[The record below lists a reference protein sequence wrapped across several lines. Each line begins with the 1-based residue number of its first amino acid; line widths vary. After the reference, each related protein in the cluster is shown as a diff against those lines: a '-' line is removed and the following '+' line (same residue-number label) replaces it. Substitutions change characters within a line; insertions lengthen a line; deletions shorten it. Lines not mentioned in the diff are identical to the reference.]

1 MSSLLI
7 INAQL
12 VNEGKVVEGDVY
24 INHGRIEAIGQ
35 LTGHHAEQ
43 VLDAQ
48 GRYLLPGMIDD
59 QVHFREPGL
68 TSKGNFW
75 TETRAAVAG
84 GITSF
89 MDMPNTVPATLS
101 NELLTE
107 KHQLAA
113 GRSFANYGFYL
124 GASSENLELIK
135 SVDEQL
141 ACGVNVFVGSSC
153 ASKLVDDPE
162 VLREILTSSPVLVTA
177 HCEDMPLIAEN
188 EESYRSIYGDAV
200 PFELHGVIRSD
211 EACYIAAERL
221 IEVANHCKARVH
233 ILHISSAKE
242 VALFAAGNFAEKLI
256 TAEVCP
262 HYLHFSDEDYASK
275 QGLLKCNPAIKTIED
290 RAALIQGLLDGHL
303 DVIGSAHAPHLL
315 AEKQG
320 HTYFKTPAGMPMV
333 QDALLSLLEN
343 YHDGIFSLEFIA
355 EKTSHAVA
363 QLFSIQERGFIRE
376 GYWADLVLVDLQQEQ
391 IATSASAL
399 AKCAWTPYEDYKF
412 RSRILSTIVNGEL
425 VWHQGQILE
434 RSPVGQALQFTRR
447 S

>member
-7 INAQL
+7 VNAQL
-12 VNEGKVVEGDVY
+12 VNEGRIVEADVY
-24 INHGRIEAIGQ
+24 INEGRIEAIGA
-35 LTGHHAEQ
+35 LTGRAASQ

-68 TSKGNFW
+68 TNKGDLI

-84 GITSF
+84 GVTSF
-89 MDMPNTVPATLS
+89 LDMPNTEPPTLS
-101 NELLTE
+101 NELLKE

-113 GRSFANYGFYL
+113 GRSLANYGFYL
-124 GASSENLELIK
+124 GASSENIELIK
-135 SVDEQL
+135 SLDVQL

-153 ASKLVDDPE
+153 ASKLVDDPD
-162 VLREILTSSPVLVTA
+162 VLREILTSSPVLVAA

-211 EACYIAAERL
+211 EACYQAAARL
-221 IEVANHCKARVH
+221 IEVAHECQARVH

-242 VALFAAGNFAEKLI
+242 LELFSAASMAEKLI

-262 HYLHFSDEDYASK
+262 HYLHFSDEDYASQ

-290 RAALIQGLLDGHL
+290 RAALIQGLLEGHL
-303 DVIGSAHAPHLL
+303 DIIGSAHAPHLFT
-315 AEKQG
+315 EKQG
-320 HTYFKTPAGMPMV
+320 SNYFKTPAGMPMV

-343 YHDGIFSLEFIA
+343 YQDGIFSLEFIV

-376 GYWADLVLVDLQQEQ
+376 GYWADLVLVDLERPHL
-391 IATSASAL
+391 ASQAQAL
-399 AKCAWTPYEDYKF
+399 AKCAWTPYDGYQF
-412 RSRILSTIVNGEL
+412 RSSIAATLVNGEL
-425 VWHQGQILE
+425 VWYEGRLLE
-434 RSPVGQALQFTRR
+434 RSPTGQALQFIR
-447 S
+447 

>member
-7 INAQL
+7 VNAQL
-12 VNEGKVVEGDVY
+12 VNEGRIVEADVY
-24 INHGRIEAIGQ
+24 INEGRIEAIGA
-35 LTGHHAEQ
+35 LTGRAASQ
-43 VLDAQ
+43 VLDAK

-68 TSKGNFW
+68 TNKGDLI

-89 MDMPNTVPATLS
+89 LDMPNTEPPTLS
-101 NELLTE
+101 NELLKE

-113 GRSFANYGFYL
+113 GRSLANYGFYL
-124 GASSENLELIK
+124 GASSENIELIK
-135 SVDEQL
+135 SLDVQL

-153 ASKLVDDPE
+153 ASKLVDDPD
-162 VLREILTSSPVLVTA
+162 VLREILTSSPVLVAA

-211 EACYIAAERL
+211 EACYLAAARL
-221 IEVANHCKARVH
+221 LEVAHDCKARVH

-242 VALFAAGNFAEKLI
+242 LELFSAASMAEKLI

-262 HYLHFSDEDYASK
+262 HYLHFSDEDYASQ

-290 RAALIQGLLDGHL
+290 RAALIQGLLEGHL
-303 DVIGSAHAPHLL
+303 DIIGSAHAPHLFT
-315 AEKQG
+315 EKQG
-320 HTYFKTPAGMPMV
+320 SNYFKTPAGMPMV

-343 YHDGIFSLEFIA
+343 YQDGIFSLEFIV

-376 GYWADLVLVDLQQEQ
+376 GYWADLVLVDLEQ
-391 IATSASAL
+391 PHVASQAQAF
-399 AKCAWTPYEDYKF
+399 AKCAWTPYDSYPF
-412 RSRILSTIVNGEL
+412 RSSIAATLVNGEL
-425 VWHQGQILE
+425 VWHEGRLLE
-434 RSPVGQALQFTRR
+434 RSPRGQALQFIR
-447 S
+447 

>member
-7 INAQL
+7 TNAQL
-12 VNEGKVVEGDVY
+12 VNEGRIIEADVY
-24 INHGRIEAIGQ
+24 IDKGRIEAIGA
-35 LTGHHAEQ
+35 LTGRAASQ
-43 VLDAQ
+43 VLDAK

-68 TSKGNFW
+68 TFKGDLM

-89 MDMPNTVPATLS
+89 LDMPNTEPPTLS
-101 NELLTE
+101 NELLKE

-113 GRSFANYGFYL
+113 GRSLANYGFYL
-124 GASSENLELIK
+124 GASSENIELIK
-135 SVDEQL
+135 SLDVQL

-162 VLREILTSSPVLVTA
+162 ILREILTSSPVLVTA

-211 EACYIAAERL
+211 EACYLAAARL
-221 IEVANHCKARVH
+221 IDVANDCKARVH

-242 VALFAAGNFAEKLI
+242 LELFSAESLTEKLI

-262 HYLHFSDEDYASK
+262 HYLHFSDEDYLTK
-275 QGLLKCNPAIKTIED
+275 RGLLKCNPAIKTIED
-290 RAALIQGLLDGHL
+290 RAALIQGLLEGNL
-303 DVIGSAHAPHLL
+303 DIIGSAHAPHLL

-320 HTYFKTPAGMPMV
+320 SNYFKTPAGMPMV

-343 YHDGIFSLEFIA
+343 YQDGIFSLEFIV

-376 GYWADLVLVDLQQEQ
+376 GYWADLVLVDLEQ
-391 IATSASAL
+391 PQLANNANAL
-399 AKCAWTPYEDYKF
+399 AKCAWTPYDGYTF
-412 RSRILSTIVNGEL
+412 RSQIAATIVNGEL
-425 VWHQGQILE
+425 VWHEGRFLG
-434 RSPVGQALQFTRR
+434 RSPSGQALQFIR
-447 S
+447 

>member
-7 INAQL
+7 VNAQL
-12 VNEGKVVEGDVY
+12 VNEGRIIEADVY
-24 INHGRIEAIGQ
+24 IDKGRIEAIGS
-35 LTGHHAEQ
+35 LAGRAASQ
-43 VLDAQ
+43 VLDAK

-68 TSKGNFW
+68 TAKGDLI
-75 TETRAAVAG
+75 TESRAAVAG
-84 GITSF
+84 GVTSF
-89 MDMPNTVPATLS
+89 LDMPNTEPPTLS
-101 NELLTE
+101 NELLKE

-113 GRSFANYGFYL
+113 GRSLANYGFYL
-124 GASSENLELIK
+124 GASSENIELIK
-135 SVDEQL
+135 SLDVQL

-162 VLREILTSSPVLVTA
+162 VLREILMSSPVLVAA

-211 EACYIAAERL
+211 EACYLAAARL
-221 IEVANHCKARVH
+221 LEVANDCKARVH

-242 VALFAAGNFAEKLI
+242 LELFSAEPMAEKLI

-262 HYLHFSDEDYASK
+262 HYLHFSDEDYATQ

-290 RAALIQGLLDGHL
+290 RAALIQGLLEGHL
-303 DVIGSAHAPHLL
+303 DIIGSAHAPHLL

-320 HTYFKTPAGMPMV
+320 FNYFKTPSGMPMV

-343 YHDGIFSLEFIA
+343 YQDGIFSLEFIV

-376 GYWADLVLVDLQQEQ
+376 GYWADLVLVDLEQ
-391 IATSASAL
+391 PHLASNAQSF
-399 AKCAWTPYEDYKF
+399 AKCAWTPYNAYKF
-412 RSRILSTIVNGEL
+412 RSSIAATLVNGEL
-425 VWHQGQILE
+425 VWHEGRFLE
-434 RSPVGQALQFTRR
+434 RSPVGQALQFIR
-447 S
+447 

>member
-7 INAQL
+7 VNAQL
-12 VNEGKVVEGDVY
+12 VNEGRIVEADVY
-24 INHGRIEAIGQ
+24 INEGRIEAIGA
-35 LTGHHAEQ
+35 LTGRAASQ
-43 VLDAQ
+43 VLDAK

-68 TSKGNFW
+68 TNKGDLI

-89 MDMPNTVPATLS
+89 LDMPNTEPPTLS
-101 NELLTE
+101 NELLKE

-113 GRSFANYGFYL
+113 GRSLANYGFYL
-124 GASSENLELIK
+124 GASSENIELIK
-135 SVDEQL
+135 SLDVQL

-153 ASKLVDDPE
+153 ASKLVDDPD
-162 VLREILTSSPVLVTA
+162 VLREILTSSPVLVAA

-211 EACYIAAERL
+211 EACYLAAARL
-221 IEVANHCKARVH
+221 LEVAHDCKARVH

-242 VALFAAGNFAEKLI
+242 LELFSAASMAEKLI

-262 HYLHFSDEDYASK
+262 HYLHFSDEDYASQ

-290 RAALIQGLLDGHL
+290 RAALIQGLLEGHL
-303 DVIGSAHAPHLL
+303 DIIGSAHAPHLFT
-315 AEKQG
+315 EKQG
-320 HTYFKTPAGMPMV
+320 SNYFKTPAGMPMV

-343 YHDGIFSLEFIA
+343 YQDGIFSLEFIV

-376 GYWADLVLVDLQQEQ
+376 GYWADLVLVDLEQ
-391 IATSASAL
+391 PHVASQAQAF
-399 AKCAWTPYEDYKF
+399 AKCAWTPYDGYPF
-412 RSRILSTIVNGEL
+412 RSSIAATLVNGEL
-425 VWHQGQILE
+425 VWHEGRLLE
-434 RSPVGQALQFTRR
+434 RSPRGQALQFIR
-447 S
+447 

>member
-7 INAQL
+7 VNAQL
-12 VNEGKVVEGDVY
+12 VNEGRIVEADVY
-24 INHGRIEAIGQ
+24 INEGRIEAIGA
-35 LTGHHAEQ
+35 LTGQAASQ
-43 VLDAQ
+43 VLDAK

-68 TSKGNFW
+68 TNKGDLI

-89 MDMPNTVPATLS
+89 LDMPNTEPPTLS
-101 NELLTE
+101 NELLKE
-107 KHQLAA
+107 KHQLAV
-113 GRSFANYGFYL
+113 GRSLANYGFYL
-124 GASSENLELIK
+124 GASSENIELIK
-135 SVDEQL
+135 SLDVQL

-153 ASKLVDDPE
+153 ASKLVDDPD
-162 VLREILTSSPVLVTA
+162 VLREILTSSPVLVAA

-211 EACYIAAERL
+211 EACYLAAARL
-221 IEVANHCKARVH
+221 LEVAHDCKARVH

-242 VALFAAGNFAEKLI
+242 LELFSAASMAEKLI

-262 HYLHFSDEDYASK
+262 HYLHFSDEDYASQ

-290 RAALIQGLLDGHL
+290 RAALIQGLLEGHL
-303 DVIGSAHAPHLL
+303 DIIGSAHAPHLFT
-315 AEKQG
+315 EKQG
-320 HTYFKTPAGMPMV
+320 SNYFKTPAGMPMV

-343 YHDGIFSLEFIA
+343 YQDGIFSLEFIV

-376 GYWADLVLVDLQQEQ
+376 GYWADLVLVDLEQ
-391 IATSASAL
+391 PHVASQAQAF
-399 AKCAWTPYEDYKF
+399 AKCAWTPYDGYPF
-412 RSRILSTIVNGEL
+412 RSSIAATLVNGEL
-425 VWHQGQILE
+425 VWHEGRLLE
-434 RSPVGQALQFTRR
+434 RSPRGQALQFIR
-447 S
+447 

>member
-1 MSSLLI
+1 
-7 INAQL
+7 
-12 VNEGKVVEGDVY
+12 
-24 INHGRIEAIGQ
+24 
-35 LTGHHAEQ
+35 
-43 VLDAQ
+43 
-48 GRYLLPGMIDD
+48 MIDD

-68 TSKGNFW
+68 TNKGDLI

-89 MDMPNTVPATLS
+89 LDMPNTEPPTLS
-101 NELLTE
+101 NELLKE

-113 GRSFANYGFYL
+113 GRSLANYGFYL
-124 GASSENLELIK
+124 GASSENIELIK
-135 SVDEQL
+135 SLDVQL

-153 ASKLVDDPE
+153 ASKLVDDPD
-162 VLREILTSSPVLVTA
+162 VLREILTSSPVLVAA

-211 EACYIAAERL
+211 EACYLAAARL
-221 IEVANHCKARVH
+221 LEVAHDCKARVH

-242 VALFAAGNFAEKLI
+242 LELFSAASMAEKLI

-262 HYLHFSDEDYASK
+262 HYLHFSDEDYASQ

-290 RAALIQGLLDGHL
+290 RAALIQGLLEGHL
-303 DVIGSAHAPHLL
+303 DIIGSAHAPHLFT
-315 AEKQG
+315 EKQG
-320 HTYFKTPAGMPMV
+320 SNYFKTPAGMPMV

-343 YHDGIFSLEFIA
+343 YQDGIFSLEFIV

-376 GYWADLVLVDLQQEQ
+376 GYWADLVLVDLEQ
-391 IATSASAL
+391 PHVASQAQAF
-399 AKCAWTPYEDYKF
+399 AKCAWTPYDGYPF
-412 RSRILSTIVNGEL
+412 RSSIAATLVNGEL
-425 VWHQGQILE
+425 VWHEGRLLE
-434 RSPVGQALQFTRR
+434 RSPRGQALQFIR
-447 S
+447 

>member
-7 INAQL
+7 VNAQL
-12 VNEGKVVEGDVY
+12 VNEGQIIEGDIY
-24 INHGRIEAIGQ
+24 IDQGRIEAMGQ
-35 LTGHHAEQ
+35 FTARHADQ
-43 VLDAQ
+43 IIDAQ

-68 TSKGNFW
+68 TSKGDLW

-89 MDMPNTVPATLS
+89 MDMPNTVPATFS
-101 NELLTE
+101 NELLAE

-113 GRSFANYGFYL
+113 GRALANYGFYL

-135 SVDEQL
+135 SVDAQL

-177 HCEDMPLIAEN
+177 HCEDMPVIAEN
-188 EESYRSIYGDAV
+188 EESYRSIYGDTV

-221 IEVANHCKARVH
+221 IEVANACQARVH

-242 VALFAAGNFAEKLI
+242 LELFAAGNLADKLI

-262 HYLHFSDEDYASK
+262 HYLHFSDEDYAVK
-275 QGLLKCNPAIKTIED
+275 QGLLKCNPAIKTAED

-303 DVIGSAHAPHLL
+303 DVIGSGHAPHLL
-315 AEKQG
+315 LDKQG
-320 HTYFKTPAGMPMV
+320 QTYFKTPAGMPMV

-391 IATSASAL
+391 IATDTTAL
-399 AKCAWTPYEDYKF
+399 AKCAWTPYDGYKF
-412 RSRILSTIVNGEL
+412 RSRILSTIVNGQL
-425 VWHQGQILE
+425 VWHEGQILE
-434 RSPVGQALQFTRR
+434 HAPFGQALQFRR
-447 S
+447 

>member
-7 INAQL
+7 TNAQL
-12 VNEGKVVEGDVY
+12 VNEGRIIEADVY
-24 INHGRIEAIGQ
+24 IDKGRIEAIGA
-35 LTGHHAEQ
+35 LTGRAASQ
-43 VLDAQ
+43 VLDAK

-68 TSKGNFW
+68 TFKGDLM

-89 MDMPNTVPATLS
+89 LDMPNTEPPTLS
-101 NELLTE
+101 NELLKE

-113 GRSFANYGFYL
+113 GRSLANYGFYL
-124 GASSENLELIK
+124 GASSENIELIK
-135 SVDEQL
+135 SLDVQL

-162 VLREILTSSPVLVTA
+162 ILREILTSSPVLVTA

-211 EACYIAAERL
+211 EACYLAAARL
-221 IEVANHCKARVH
+221 IDVANDCKARVH

-242 VALFAAGNFAEKLI
+242 LELFSAESMTEKLI

-262 HYLHFSDEDYASK
+262 HYLHFSDEDYLTK
-275 QGLLKCNPAIKTIED
+275 RGLLKCNPAIKTIED
-290 RAALIQGLLDGHL
+290 RAALIQGLLEGNL
-303 DVIGSAHAPHLL
+303 DIIGSAHAPHLL

-320 HTYFKTPAGMPMV
+320 SNYFKTPAGMPMV

-343 YHDGIFSLEFIA
+343 YQDGIFSLEFIV

-376 GYWADLVLVDLQQEQ
+376 GYWADLVLVDLEQ
-391 IATSASAL
+391 PQLANNANAL
-399 AKCAWTPYEDYKF
+399 AKCAWTPYDGYTF
-412 RSRILSTIVNGEL
+412 RSQIAATIVNGEL
-425 VWHQGQILE
+425 VWHEGRFLG
-434 RSPVGQALQFTRR
+434 RSPSGQALQFIR
-447 S
+447 

>member
-7 INAQL
+7 VNTQL
-12 VNEGKVVEGDVY
+12 VNEGQIVEGDVY
-24 INHGRIEAIGQ
+24 IENGRIEAIGQ
-35 LTGHHAEQ
+35 LTGRGADQ
-43 VLDAQ
+43 VIDAQ

-68 TSKGNFW
+68 TIKGDLH
-75 TETRAAVAG
+75 TDSRAAVAG

-101 NELLTE
+101 NELLAE

-113 GRSFANYGFYL
+113 GRSLANYGFYL

-135 SVDEQL
+135 SLDEQL

-162 VLREILTSSPVLVTA
+162 VLRQILTSSPVLVTA

-188 EESYRSIYGDAV
+188 EESYRSIYGDTV
-200 PFELHGVIRSD
+200 PFELHGSIRSD
-211 EACYIAAERL
+211 EACYLAAARL
-221 IEVANHCKARVH
+221 IEVANDCQARVH

-242 VALFAAGNFAEKLI
+242 LELFAAGNLSEKFI

-262 HYLHFSDEDYASK
+262 HYLHFSDEDYAIK
-275 QGLLKCNPAIKTIED
+275 QGLLKCNPAIKTTED

-303 DVIGSAHAPHLL
+303 DLIGSAHAPHLL
-315 AEKQG
+315 AEKQNQ
-320 HTYFKTPAGMPMV
+320 TYFKTPAGMPMV

-343 YHDGIFSLEFIA
+343 YHDGIFSLEFIV

-376 GYWADLVLVDLQQEQ
+376 GYWADLVLVDLQQDQ
-391 IATSASAL
+391 IATHTAAL
-399 AKCAWTPYEDYKF
+399 AKCAWTPYDGYKF
-412 RSRILSTIVNGEL
+412 RSSIVSTLVNGQL
-425 VWHQGQILE
+425 VWHEGQIVE
-434 RSPVGQALQFTRR
+434 RLPVGQALRFIR
-447 S
+447 

>member
-7 INAQL
+7 VNAQL
-12 VNEGKVVEGDVY
+12 VNEGRIVEADVY
-24 INHGRIEAIGQ
+24 INEGRIEAIGA
-35 LTGHHAEQ
+35 LTGRTASQ
-43 VLDAQ
+43 VLDAK

-68 TSKGNFW
+68 TNKGDLI

-89 MDMPNTVPATLS
+89 LDMPNTEPPTLS
-101 NELLTE
+101 NELLKE

-113 GRSFANYGFYL
+113 GRSLANYGFYL
-124 GASSENLELIK
+124 GASSENIELIK
-135 SVDEQL
+135 SLDVQL

-153 ASKLVDDPE
+153 ASKLVDDPD
-162 VLREILTSSPVLVTA
+162 VLREILTSSPVLVAA

-211 EACYIAAERL
+211 EACYLAAARL
-221 IEVANHCKARVH
+221 LEVAHDCKARVH

-242 VALFAAGNFAEKLI
+242 LELFSAASMAEKLI

-262 HYLHFSDEDYASK
+262 HYLHFSDEDYASQ

-290 RAALIQGLLDGHL
+290 RAALIQGLLEGHL
-303 DVIGSAHAPHLL
+303 DIIGSAHAPHLFT
-315 AEKQG
+315 EKQG
-320 HTYFKTPAGMPMV
+320 SNYFKTPAGMPMV

-343 YHDGIFSLEFIA
+343 YQDGIFSLEFIV

-376 GYWADLVLVDLQQEQ
+376 GYWADLVLVDLEQ
-391 IATSASAL
+391 PHVASQAQAF
-399 AKCAWTPYEDYKF
+399 AKCAWTPYDSYPF
-412 RSRILSTIVNGEL
+412 RSSIAATLVNGEL
-425 VWHQGQILE
+425 VWHEGRLLE
-434 RSPVGQALQFTRR
+434 RSPRGQALQFIR
-447 S
+447 

>member
-7 INAQL
+7 VNAQL
-12 VNEGKVVEGDVY
+12 VNEGRIVEADVY
-24 INHGRIEAIGQ
+24 INEGRIEAIGA
-35 LTGHHAEQ
+35 LTGQAASQ
-43 VLDAQ
+43 VLDAK

-68 TSKGNFW
+68 TNKGDLI

-89 MDMPNTVPATLS
+89 LDMPNTEPPTLS
-101 NELLTE
+101 NELLKE

-113 GRSFANYGFYL
+113 GRSLANYGFYL
-124 GASSENLELIK
+124 GASSENIELIK
-135 SVDEQL
+135 ALDVQL

-153 ASKLVDDPE
+153 ASKLVDDPD

-211 EACYIAAERL
+211 EACYLAAARL
-221 IEVANHCKARVH
+221 LEVAHDCKARVH

-242 VALFAAGNFAEKLI
+242 LELFSAASMAEKLI

-262 HYLHFSDEDYASK
+262 HYLHFSDEDYASQ
-275 QGLLKCNPAIKTIED
+275 QGLLKCNPAIKTVED
-290 RAALIQGLLDGHL
+290 RAALIQGLLEGHL
-303 DVIGSAHAPHLL
+303 DIIGSAHAPHLFT
-315 AEKQG
+315 EKQG
-320 HTYFKTPAGMPMV
+320 SNYFKTPAGMPMV

-343 YHDGIFSLEFIA
+343 YQDGIFSLEFIV

-376 GYWADLVLVDLQQEQ
+376 GYWADLVLVDLEQ
-391 IATSASAL
+391 PHVASQAQAF
-399 AKCAWTPYEDYKF
+399 AKCAWTPYDGYPF
-412 RSRILSTIVNGEL
+412 RSSIAATLVNGEL
-425 VWHQGQILE
+425 VWHEGRLLE
-434 RSPVGQALQFTRR
+434 RSPRGQALQFIR
-447 S
+447 

>member
-7 INAQL
+7 VNAQL
-12 VNEGKVVEGDVY
+12 VNEGRIIEADVY
-24 INHGRIEAIGQ
+24 IDKGRIEAIGS
-35 LTGHHAEQ
+35 LAGRAASQ
-43 VLDAQ
+43 VLDAK

-68 TSKGNFW
+68 TAKGDLI
-75 TETRAAVAG
+75 TESRAAVAG
-84 GITSF
+84 GVTSF
-89 MDMPNTVPATLS
+89 LDMPNTEPPTLS
-101 NELLTE
+101 NELLKE

-113 GRSFANYGFYL
+113 GRSLANYGFYL
-124 GASSENLELIK
+124 GASSENIELIK
-135 SVDEQL
+135 SLDVQL

-162 VLREILTSSPVLVTA
+162 VLREILMSSPVLVAA

-211 EACYIAAERL
+211 EACYLAAARL
-221 IEVANHCKARVH
+221 LEVANDCKARVH

-242 VALFAAGNFAEKLI
+242 LELFSAEPMAEKLI

-262 HYLHFSDEDYASK
+262 HYLHFSDEDYVTK

-290 RAALIQGLLDGHL
+290 RAALIQGLLEGHL
-303 DVIGSAHAPHLL
+303 DIIGSAHAPHLL

-320 HTYFKTPAGMPMV
+320 LNYFKTPSGMPMV

-343 YHDGIFSLEFIA
+343 YQDSIFSLEFIV

-376 GYWADLVLVDLQQEQ
+376 GYWADLVLVDLEQ
-391 IATSASAL
+391 PHLASNTQAF
-399 AKCAWTPYEDYKF
+399 AKCAWTPYDAYKF
-412 RSRILSTIVNGEL
+412 RSSIAATLVNGEL
-425 VWHQGQILE
+425 VWHEGRFLE
-434 RSPVGQALQFTRR
+434 RSPTGQALQFIR
-447 S
+447 

>member
-7 INAQL
+7 TNAQL
-12 VNEGKVVEGDVY
+12 VNEGRIIEADVY
-24 INHGRIEAIGQ
+24 IDKGRIEAIGA
-35 LTGHHAEQ
+35 LTGRVASQ
-43 VLDAQ
+43 VLDAK

-68 TSKGNFW
+68 TFKGDLM
-75 TETRAAVAG
+75 TETRAAVVG

-89 MDMPNTVPATLS
+89 LDMPNTEPPTLS
-101 NELLTE
+101 NELLKE

-113 GRSFANYGFYL
+113 GRSLANYGFYL
-124 GASSENLELIK
+124 GASSENIELIK
-135 SVDEQL
+135 SLDVQL

-162 VLREILTSSPVLVTA
+162 ILREILTSSPVLVTA

-211 EACYIAAERL
+211 EACYLAAARL
-221 IEVANHCKARVH
+221 IDVANDCKARVH

-242 VALFAAGNFAEKLI
+242 LELFSAESLTEKLI

-262 HYLHFSDEDYASK
+262 HYLHFSDEDYLTK
-275 QGLLKCNPAIKTIED
+275 RGLLKCNPAIKTIED
-290 RAALIQGLLDGHL
+290 RAALIQGLLEGNL
-303 DVIGSAHAPHLL
+303 DIIGSAHAPHLL

-320 HTYFKTPAGMPMV
+320 SNYFKTPAGMPMV

-343 YHDGIFSLEFIA
+343 YQDGIFSLEFIV

-376 GYWADLVLVDLQQEQ
+376 GYWADLVLVDLEQ
-391 IATSASAL
+391 PQLANNANAL
-399 AKCAWTPYEDYKF
+399 AKCAWTPYDGYTF
-412 RSRILSTIVNGEL
+412 RSQIAATIVNGEL
-425 VWHQGQILE
+425 VWHEGRFLG
-434 RSPVGQALQFTRR
+434 RSPSGQALQFIR
-447 S
+447 

>member
-7 INAQL
+7 VNAQL
-12 VNEGKVVEGDVY
+12 VNEGRIIEADVY
-24 INHGRIEAIGQ
+24 IDKGRIEAIGS
-35 LTGHHAEQ
+35 LAGRAASQ
-43 VLDAQ
+43 VLDAK

-68 TSKGNFW
+68 MAKGDLI
-75 TETRAAVAG
+75 TESRAAVAG
-84 GITSF
+84 GVTSF
-89 MDMPNTVPATLS
+89 LDMPNTEPPTLS
-101 NELLTE
+101 NELLKE

-113 GRSFANYGFYL
+113 GRSLANYGFYL
-124 GASSENLELIK
+124 GASSENIELIK
-135 SVDEQL
+135 SLDVQL

-162 VLREILTSSPVLVTA
+162 VLREILMSSPVLVAA

-211 EACYIAAERL
+211 EACYLAAARL
-221 IEVANHCKARVH
+221 LEVANDCKARVH

-242 VALFAAGNFAEKLI
+242 LELFSAEPMAEKLI

-262 HYLHFSDEDYASK
+262 HYLHFSDEDYVTK

-290 RAALIQGLLDGHL
+290 RAALIQGLLEGHL
-303 DVIGSAHAPHLL
+303 DIIGSAHAPHLL

-320 HTYFKTPAGMPMV
+320 LNYFKTPSGMPMV

-343 YHDGIFSLEFIA
+343 YQDGIFSLEFIV

-376 GYWADLVLVDLQQEQ
+376 GYWA
-391 IATSASAL
+391 
-399 AKCAWTPYEDYKF
+399 
-412 RSRILSTIVNGEL
+412 
-425 VWHQGQILE
+425 
-434 RSPVGQALQFTRR
+434 
-447 S
+447 